1 MKTCSQSSSLP
12 ATYNKMMLFVIII
25 PLALFL
31 SSLTVINTTDKTP
44 TDLFQD
50 KATIKYARNFNIQYH
65 KTYKVVNI
73 LNFKGNRADT
83 IQYLLVERGTKVPAG
98 YPEAEKIM
106 IPVKSVIALS
116 SLHIALLDYTAC
128 LDKLV
133 GLGSFNYVNS
143 PIVRQMIKAH
153 RLKEVGT
160 DGGMNNETIVSI
172 HPDMIMVDANPDS
185 KFSKFQT
192 LKDAGI
198 PVMINAE
205 WLENSPLA
213 RTEWVKLMAAFVDKE
228 GLVNKKF
235 EQLDHHYHELLRLS
249 ARTTSR
255 PTAMIG
261 MPYKG
266 VWFVPAGKSYM
277 AAFLSD
283 AGMNYKWAQTKG
295 TGSLSYNFESV
306 APIALTTQLWLNI
319 GYVNSKNEILDSDS
333 RYADF
338 KAMKTG
344 NLFNN
349 NKKVNDIGSNDYWE
363 SGAVN
368 PDIVL
373 QDLIKIAHP
382 DLLPNYQ
389 LVYYKKL
396 Q

>member
-1 MKTCSQSSSLP
+1 MKTRSACLSLKALFNKMILFSIVILISMLFSSL
-12 ATYNKMMLFVIII
+12 NLKKII
-25 PLALFL
+25 
-31 SSLTVINTTDKTP
+31 DKTP
-44 TDLFQD
+44 KDLFPD
-50 KATIKYARNFNIQYH
+50 KSVIKYARNFNIHYH
-65 KTYKVVNI
+65 STYKVVNI
-73 LNFKGNRADT
+73 LNFKGKRADT
-83 IQYLLVERGTKVPAG
+83 IQYLLVERGTKVPVG
-98 YPEAEKIM
+98 YLKAEKIM
-106 IPVKSVIALS
+106 IPIQSVIAMS
-116 SLHIALLDYTAC
+116 SLHIAMLDYTAS
-128 LDKLV
+128 LDRLI

-143 PIVRQMIKAH
+143 LIVRNMIKAH

-192 LKDAGI
+192 LNDAGI
-198 PVMINAE
+198 PVMINAG
-205 WLENSPLA
+205 WLENTPLA

-235 EQLDHHYHELLRLS
+235 EQLEAHYNELVRI
-249 ARTTSR
+249 AAKTKSR

-283 AGMNYKWAQTKG
+283 AAMTYKWAQTKG

-306 APIALTTQLWLNI
+306 APIALSTQLWLNI
-319 GYVNSKNEILDSDS
+319 GYVNSKKEILATDS

-382 DLLPNYQ
+382 DLFPNYQ

-396 Q
+396 R